1 MFTEN
6 ITENITANRDIH
18 QLERLIESRQA
29 RICIIGLGYVGLPLA
44 VALAES
50 GFAVRGLDVDPEKI
64 SQLSGGESY
73 VLDVASEAVA
83 QQRQEGRFS
92 ASTDPAATVRGAD
105 VVIITVPT
113 PYTEAKQPDLRY
125 VLAAGEA
132 IRQHLRPGMLVVL
145 ESTTYPGTTQEILL
159 PRLEADGLRCGVDFL
174 LAYSPERIEPGN
186 RRFGLRNTPKII
198 GGVTPEATD
207 RAAQVYATVV
217 DRVVPVSTP
226 RIAEMAKL
234 LENTF
239 RHVNIA
245 LANEMGILCHE
256 MGIDIWE
263 VIEAAAT
270 KPFGFMP
277 FYPGPGVGGH
287 CIPID
292 PYYFAWK
299 VQEFHGYA
307 RFIELAGQVNDQ
319 MPEIVVRRVQDA
331 LNDRRKSL
339 NGACVLLLGVAY
351 KRDIDDVR
359 ESPAF
364 HVIERLHQKGARI
377 SYHDPFVP
385 ALETVM
391 GRRESQPLTP
401 EFLQA
406 FDAVIIVTD
415 HSGVDYEEVLRN
427 SDLIVDTR
435 NAMKGF
441 YDDRIVRL

>member
-1 MFTEN
+1 M
-6 ITENITANRDIH
+6 ITEETLINQDIH
-18 QLERLIESRQA
+18 RLPTLIHERQA

-44 VALAES
+44 VSLAEA
-50 GFAVRGLDVDPEKI
+50 GFQVRGLDVDPEKVR
-64 SQLSGGESY
+64 QLSDGESY
-73 VLDVASEAVA
+73 VLDVPSAAV
-83 QQRQEGRFS
+83 QQQLQAGRFR
-92 ASTDPAATVRGAD
+92 ATADPVQAVRNAD

-113 PYTEAKQPDLRY
+113 PYTKAKQPDLRY
-125 VLAAGEA
+125 VLAAAEA
-132 IRQHLRPGMLVVL
+132 IRPNLRPGMLVVL

-159 PRLEADGLRCGVDFL
+159 PRLEADGLRCGTDFL

-186 RRFGLRNTPKII
+186 RKFGLRNTPKIV
-198 GGVTPEATD
+198 GGVTPEATE
-207 RAAQVYATVV
+207 AAAAVYGTAI
-217 DRVVPVSTP
+217 DRVVSVGTP
-226 RIAEMAKL
+226 RVAEMAKL

-245 LANEMGILCHE
+245 LANEMAILCHE

-339 NGACVLLLGVAY
+339 NGARVLVLGVAY

-359 ESPAF
+359 ESPAL
-364 HVIERLHQKGARI
+364 HVIDRLRGKGAEI
-377 SYHDPFVP
+377 VYHDPFVP
-385 ALETVM
+385 SLETPV
-391 GRRESQPLTP
+391 GTLESVALTP
-401 EFLQA
+401 DTLSA
-406 FDAVIIVTD
+406 ADAVVVVTD
-415 HSGVDYEEVLRN
+415 HSSVDYGAVLRH
-427 SDLIVDTR
+427 SDVVVDTR
-435 NAMKGF
+435 NALKGYF
-441 YDDRIVRL
+441 DDRIVRL